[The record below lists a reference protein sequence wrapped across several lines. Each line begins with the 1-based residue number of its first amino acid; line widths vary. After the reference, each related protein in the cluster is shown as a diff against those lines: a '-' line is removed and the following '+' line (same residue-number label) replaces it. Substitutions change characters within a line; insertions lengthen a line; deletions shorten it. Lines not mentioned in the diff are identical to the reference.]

1 MVLPA
6 LSGVLAAGDL
16 VEVRRQ
22 ERPIAMSVVCA
33 RPSSGLGVMTDVMT
47 EMRLTTLVRGW
58 EIDARNRSRPG
69 EVTKRRR
76 QGRKAG

>member
-1 MVLPA
+1 MRLPWFCRPA

-16 VEVRRQ
+16 AEVRRQ

-33 RPSSGLGVMTDVMT
+33 RPSSGLGVMT

-58 EIDARNRSRPG
+58 EMTPETVRNP
-69 EVTKRRR
+69 VK
-76 QGRKAG
+76 